1 MHKNWDVYHLST
13 TYRLVVPGRQAI
25 LEDHGE
31 AEGAVEIHR
40 ILGTMSKSGDQTM
53 YRNANY
59 TIE

>member
-13 TYRLVVPGRQAI
+13 TYRLVVPRRQAI

-31 AEGAVEIHR
+31 AEWAVEIHR
-40 ILGTMSKSGDQTM
+40 ILGAMSKSGDQAM